1 MNEKKLTDPIL
12 ITKAS
17 GEQVPF
23 APEKLKHSLRRSGA
37 NQEVIKKIEAK
48 IQHLL
53 YPGISTKEIYRMAF
67 SLLKKSS
74 RHTAAKY
81 KLKKAIMELGPSGFP
96 FEKYV
101 SEILK
106 YEGYKVL
113 VGQIVQGH
121 CVQHEV
127 DVIAQ
132 KDEKH
137 FMIECKFHGDQ
148 GRKCDVKIPLYIQSR
163 FLDVEKTWQ
172 QHLQHTNKF
181 HQGWVVTNT
190 RFTADALRFGTC
202 AGLYLLSWN
211 FPSKNSLKERIDSS
225 GLHPLTSLT
234 TLTKGEKKA
243 LLERGFVLCKE
254 LCQNEN
260 WLEEINIEANRRKKI
275 LAEASLLCETKI
287 HS

>member
-1 MNEKKLTDPIL
+1 
-12 ITKAS
+12 
-17 GEQVPF
+17 
-23 APEKLKHSLRRSGA
+23 
-37 NQEVIKKIEAK
+37 
-48 IQHLL
+48 
-53 YPGISTKEIYRMAF
+53 
-67 SLLKKSS
+67 
-74 RHTAAKY
+74 
-81 KLKKAIMELGPSGFP
+81 MELGPSGFP